1 MATYLDYN
9 KIKCFF
15 IIPDLFILTV
25 QIYFFNSD
33 EVLDVQKSTTPAIV
47 LSGNISEQTEV
58 IEGRAKSS
66 ETELFP
72 GPVQEKGI

>member
-1 MATYLDYN
+1 M
-9 KIKCFF
+9 
-15 IIPDLFILTV
+15 
-25 QIYFFNSD
+25 YFSNSD
-33 EVLDVQKSTTPAIV
+33 EVLDVLKSTTPAIV

-58 IEGRAKSS
+58 IQGRAKSS